1 MSTAIPWTT
10 PPGVA
15 WPGICICS
23 RAQPSPGKR
32 YKQNQ
37 REIFLLYRIQNYIN
51 HTYVVGPHNCT
62 KKQIQVLCS
71 TTMKRNGS
79 RAMTK
84 DPFFLAFGLF
94 KPSCS
99 QRCLKPVH
107 WTCRSLFRVFRM
119 HNHNRSQIS
128 LAKTFHAA
136 KAVVLQNGWTDM
148 DFLISYRWYVAP
160 SCTFPAFLALV
171 SLVSCIFHRPIYCRV
186 ALFVDSFQHHP

>member
-1 MSTAIPWTT
+1 MRDIFAVQNTELYKSY
-10 PPGVA
+10 
-15 WPGICICS
+15 ICS
-23 RAQPSPGKR
+23 RPSQL
-32 YKQNQ
+32 YKETNTGALQYYN
-37 REIFLLYRIQNYIN
+37 EKEWKSGND
-51 HTYVVGPHNCT
+51 
-62 KKQIQVLCS
+62 K
-71 TTMKRNGS
+71 GS
-79 RAMTK
+79 IW
-84 DPFFLAFGLF
+84 LAFGLF

-148 DFLISYRWYVAP
+148 DFLSWYFAP

-171 SLVSCIFHRPIYCRV
+171 SLVSCIFHRPIYCRL
-186 ALFVDSFQHHP
+186 ALFVDGFQHHP